1 MKNVRSPRGGFFFD
15 SHCIYKMANAAQNV
29 AALLALALYMHV
41 ACDIA

>member
-1 MKNVRSPRGGFFFD
+1 
-15 SHCIYKMANAAQNV
+15 MANAAQNV